1 MEQNSD
7 CMTRRSDDMAAIRK
21 LAMDWSAG
29 WDSGNVDAL
38 LSLFA
43 EEPVLMPLDLPIV
56 IGKSAIRSLYRS
68 LFKEYVIRGK
78 GKVVEADA
86 SGNLRYI
93 WNSYSLTTTPK
104 TNGVPTT
111 SKGKSLFI
119 VRRQSDSSWK
129 IARLIDNSD
138 GNT

>member
-1 MEQNSD
+1 
-7 CMTRRSDDMAAIRK
+7 MAAIRK

-68 LFKEYVIRGK
+68 LFKEYIIRGK

-138 GNT
+138 GNA